1 MYSLNSA
8 PTATWASGDTLP
20 CSVGQITMDYQG
32 RVYRFCQADA
42 GGVTGAGY
50 VCTIESSNTLDMI
63 DTTNSAPGAEAGRQV
78 GVAMAAIAASGYG
91 WVCVLGRDVP
101 VRVAASAAKGTLLN
115 TTATAGQLDDDATA
129 GAEQIVGIALTT
141 ANGGAAGNALADV
154 TWPTIGR
161 TL

>member
-20 CSVGQITMDYQG
+20 CSVGQITMDHQG

-42 GGVTGAGY
+42 SGVTGAGY

-115 TTATAGQLDDDATA
+115 TTATAG
-129 GAEQIVGIALTT
+129 AEQIVGIALTT
-141 ANGGAAGNALADV
+141 ANGGAPGNALADV